1 MFLQMDRLGVFI
13 LRHGYPLLYSL
24 DSHPH
29 INMCFTFKEEMCR
42 PAAKRVTGS
51 LLSHTCSLLHSEV
64 IETSLRDNIM
74 RMCFSSST
82 RLFELLITMKSA
94 FRSGDRIRNPG
105 SWFCFVSFHSKIWFT
120 GRLVVFSVF
129 QPSASL
135 FKLSVSIVH
144 NTAM

>member
-29 INMCFTFKEEMCR
+29 INMCFTFKEEMCG

-64 IETSLRDNIM
+64 IEISLQDHV
-74 RMCFSSST
+74 MCFLSST
-82 RLFELLITMKSA
+82 RLFELLIKMKSA
-94 FRSGDRIRNPG
+94 F
-105 SWFCFVSFHSKIWFT
+105 
-120 GRLVVFSVF
+120 
-129 QPSASL
+129 
-135 FKLSVSIVH
+135 
-144 NTAM
+144 TAAIE